1 MKNHRSCVPSIR
13 HWGCSST
20 PGCRLAPAPVKFQKV
35 MNDLLRESPWV
46 KCFLDDLL
54 IGGRTVKE
62 MWDRVF
68 QVLKRLQQAG
78 VRLQLEM
85 CRFGVSELPF
95 LGFIISAE
103 GLKTAPEKVR
113 AVVESKNPHDV
124 KSLRAFFGLGNYY
137 GRFIP
142 KLAEEAA
149 PLNRLLRKDVR
160 WQWKDEQE
168 TAIKRLKQLL
178 SSAEVLCAYDP
189 SLSLCLACDASP
201 YGIAAVLS
209 HKFPDGSERQVGYA
223 SKTLSSA
230 ERNYS
235 QLDKEALAIAYGV
248 KRFHSYLY
256 GRNNN
261 NNNNNVLI

>member
-35 MNDLLRESPWV
+35 MDDLLRELPWV

-85 CRFGVSELPF
+85 CRFGVSELLF

-124 KSLRAFFGLGNYY
+124 KSLRIVFWPRELLWPFYS
-137 GRFIP
+137 
-142 KLAEEAA
+142 EA
-149 PLNRLLRKDVR
+149 
-160 WQWKDEQE
+160 
-168 TAIKRLKQLL
+168 
-178 SSAEVLCAYDP
+178 
-189 SLSLCLACDASP
+189 
-201 YGIAAVLS
+201 G
-209 HKFPDGSERQVGYA
+209 
-223 SKTLSSA
+223 
-230 ERNYS
+230 
-235 QLDKEALAIAYGV
+235 
-248 KRFHSYLY
+248 
-256 GRNNN
+256 
-261 NNNNNVLI
+261 